1 MAAYFHFP
9 ARALRSHTCITV
21 FVKKCMRR
29 LAITLIFELA
39 TIVMTLLPL
48 RAQAPSARKAS
59 FEVASIKVNR
69 TDAIGLMIDTR
80 GDLFVATN
88 ATLRM
93 LIRYAYSSH
102 QVLQSYQIIGGP
114 DWLDGPDRF
123 DIQAKLGA
131 NVRSLP
137 AEQVLFMLQALLED
151 RF

>member
-1 MAAYFHFP
+1 MG
-9 ARALRSHTCITV
+9 
-21 FVKKCMRR
+21 R